1 MSNRTLM
8 LDDATVE
15 YLHNNIRPESEAAE
29 ALRVRTAAMP
39 MAVMQICPE
48 QGAFMSLLCRIHGVR
63 KAIEVGT
70 FTGYSALC
78 VAEALPEDG
87 ILIACDVSESWTS
100 IGKEYWEKG
109 GVSHKIDL
117 RLAPATET
125 LQKLIDEGASDFD
138 FAFIDAD
145 KENYA
150 TYYEQCLHLLR
161 VGGVIAIDNV
171 LWGGRSADQSFRDA
185 STVAIRAINEKVR
198 NDARVFSTMLPL
210 GDGLTLAIKQ

>member
-1 MSNRTLM
+1 MSNRTLA
-8 LDDATVE
+8 LDAATSD
-15 YLHNNIRPESEAAE
+15 YLHSNIRPESEAAK
-29 ALRVRTAAMP
+29 ALRLRTGAMQ

-48 QGAFMSLLCRIHGVR
+48 QGAFMSLLCRIQGVR

-78 VAEALPEDG
+78 VAEALPDDG

-100 IGKEYWEKG
+100 IGKEYWELG
-109 GVSHKIDL
+109 GVSDKIDL

-125 LQKLIDEGASDFD
+125 LQTLIDEGASDFD

-145 KENYA
+145 KENYE
-150 TYYEQCLHLLR
+150 TYYEQCLQLLR
-161 VGGVIAIDNV
+161 SGGTIAIDNV
-171 LWGGRSADQSFRDA
+171 LWDGRVANPSYRDA

-198 NDARVFSTMLPL
+198 NDPRVFSTMLPL